1 MLNLFLILSGHL
13 SLFCE
18 SSERVACVVFAF
30 GHEYSLICSFNFEN
44 LVMMQIS
51 RCGLVLVEEREKK
64 KMYFFMRKIKKNC
77 CVKF

>member
-30 GHEYSLICSFNFEN
+30 GHEYSLICSF
-44 LVMMQIS
+44 
-51 RCGLVLVEEREKK
+51 
-64 KMYFFMRKIKKNC
+64 
-77 CVKF
+77 